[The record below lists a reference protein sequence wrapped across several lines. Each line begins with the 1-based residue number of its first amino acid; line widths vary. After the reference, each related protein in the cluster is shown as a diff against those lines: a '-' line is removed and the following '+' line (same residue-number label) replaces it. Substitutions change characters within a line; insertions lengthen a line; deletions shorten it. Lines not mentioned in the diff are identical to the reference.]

1 FAERALLDRYLAA
14 VQQVVNR
21 HDILRTAFLWQEL
34 SVPVQVVWRQASLSV
49 LELNLD
55 PADGPVHEQL
65 ARRFN
70 PRHYRLDLSQPPLLR
85 FVVAQEEDGRW
96 IVLQLLHHLI
106 GDHTT
111 MDIMH
116 REVQAC
122 LNGQEASLPVPVPF
136 RNSVAQARLG
146 ISEAGHIRFF
156 SKMLG
161 DVEEPTLPFGLTEVH
176 RDGSQVTD
184 FHQMLP

>member
-1 FAERALLDRYLAA
+1 GQVPDGIMNIQDIYPLSPLQDGILFHHLLAHEGDPYLLMAQMVFAERALLDRYLAA

-34 SVPVQVVWRQASLSV
+34 SVPVQVVWHQASLSV

-55 PADGPVHEQL
+55 PADGPVREQL

-106 GDHTT
+106 GD
-111 MDIMH
+111 
-116 REVQAC
+116 
-122 LNGQEASLPVPVPF
+122 
-136 RNSVAQARLG
+136 
-146 ISEAGHIRFF
+146 
-156 SKMLG
+156 
-161 DVEEPTLPFGLTEVH
+161 
-176 RDGSQVTD
+176 
-184 FHQMLP
+184 